1 MSVLTV
7 DSLLTALPE
16 GVVVTDPATLENY
29 RYDWSRDPGAGTPL
43 GGGPPHRRRPGADR
57 GPLVRG
63 EPGADR
69 AARRRHQPVRRLVGR
84 QRRDRAVAGADAR
97 HRDRHHHPGGRGRT
111 RRVQRRGQGRGGRA
125 RALVSPG
132 PVVVRDLLDRRQH
145 RHQRRRS
152 VLREVRRH
160 HRLRARTGRGA
171 GRRRADHPRRQAD
184 QGRRRS
190 LAAQAVR
197 RLGGD
202 ARHHHPGRSC
212 GCCRP
217 SRPGRPWWPP
227 SPIPRRPRA
236 RWSRWAWSPDRRWS
250 S

>member
-43 GGGPPHRRRPGADR
+43 AVVRPTDAAQVQTVVRWCGENRVPIVPRGAGTSLSGGSSAVDGGIVLSLERMRAIEIDTTTRVA
-57 GPLVRG
+57 VV
-63 EPGADR
+63 EPGAFNVEVK
-69 AARRRHQPVRRLVGR
+69 AA
-84 QRRDRAVAGADAR
+84 AAE
-97 HRDRHHHPGGRGRT
+97 RG
-111 RRVQRRGQGRGGRA
+111 
-125 RALVSPG
+125 LWYPPG

-145 RHQRRRS
+145 RHQRGRS

-197 RLGGD
+197 RIRGD
-202 ARHHHPGRSC
+202 ARHHHPGRPAAAA
-212 GCCRP
+212 GAAAPGDPGGDLPR
-217 SRPGRPWWPP
+217 SRGGRAGG
-227 SPIPRRPRA
+227 RRA
-236 RWSRWAWSPDRRWS
+236 GDSSPDRRWS

>member
-7 DSLLTALPE
+7 DSLLSALPA

-43 GGGPPHRRRPGADR
+43 AVVRPTDAAQVQTVVRWCAENRVPIVPRGA
-57 GPLVRG
+57 GH
-63 EPGADR
+63 E
-69 AARRRHQPVRRLVGR
+69 PVRRLVGR
-84 QRRDRAVAGADAR
+84 QRRHRAVAGADAR
-97 HRDRHHHPGGRGRT
+97 HRDRHHHPGRGGRT
-111 RRVQRRGQGRGGRA
+111 RSVQRRGQGGGGRA

-132 PVVVRDLLDRRQH
+132 PVVVRDLLDRRQR
-145 RHQRRRS
+145 RHQRGRS
-152 VLREVRRH
+152 VLRQVRRH

-171 GRRRADHPRRQAD
+171 GRRRADHPGRQAD

-190 LAAQAVR
+190 LPAQAVR

-202 ARHHHPGRSC
+202 PRHHHPG
-212 GCCRP
+212 GP
-217 SRPGRPWWPP
+217 ATAAGPAAQGDPGGHLPGSRGGRP
-227 SPIPRRPRA
+227 RRGGARHWSRA
-236 RWSRWAWSPDRRWS
+236 RPWS